1 MSDSRSQVARMLA
14 LVPYLQ
20 GHDGIPVKHVA
31 DEFGVTD
38 KQIRDDLKLLMYCGP
53 GKFPGELIDFDLGA
67 LDEDGVIFMRDADFL
82 TRPLKLNTNEAVAL
96 IVALRTLR
104 ASASGTQVEIIDAA
118 LAKLESV
125 VGEDASMPV
134 DIHVES
140 VDPAIH
146 STLSTAIAGGKR
158 VAITYTTASRDE
170 RTEREIDPRR
180 LFTAQGNVYCEAWCL
195 RAEDVRFFRLDRI
208 LRAGATDHDVEDHD
222 VEPRDLADGLFQVSE
237 DTMYAVLDLLPNAHW
252 LAEYYQV
259 ESLGEPVDGVW
270 RVKLFGTD
278 ESWLRRLVLRNGGS
292 VAVVEPESL
301 AREVAER
308 ASLALGAY
316 DEVV

>member
-1 MSDSRSQVARMLA
+1 MSDSKSQVTRMLA

-31 DEFGVTD
+31 AEFGVTD

-53 GKFPGELIDFDLGA
+53 GKYPGELIDFDLGA
-67 LDEDGVIFMRDADFL
+67 LDEDGVIFIRDADFL
-82 TRPLKLNTNEAVAL
+82 TRPLKLNTSEAVAL

-104 ASASGTQVEIIDAA
+104 ASASGSQIPIIDGT

-125 VGEDASMPV
+125 VGDDAAMPV

-146 STLSTAIAGGKR
+146 ATLAGAIADRKR

-180 LFTAQGNVYCEAWCL
+180 LFTSQGNIYCEAWCL

-208 LRAGATDHDVEDHD
+208 IKAEATEHDVEDHD
-222 VEPRDLADGLFQVSE
+222 IEPRDLADGLFQVSE
-237 DTMYAVLDLLPNAHW
+237 DTEYAVLDLQPNAHW

-259 ESLGEPVDGVW
+259 ESLGDPVDGIW

-278 ESWLRRLVLRNGGS
+278 MSWLRRLVLRNGGS
-292 VAVVEPESL
+292 VSVVEPASL
-301 AREVAER
+301 AEEVAER
-308 ASLALGAY
+308 ATLALGAY

>member
-1 MSDSRSQVARMLA
+1 MSDSRSQVTRMLA

-20 GHDGIPVKHVA
+20 GHDGIPVKQVA
-31 DEFGVTD
+31 AEFGVSD
-38 KQIRDDLKLLMYCGP
+38 KQIRDDLKLLMYVGP

-67 LDEDGVIFMRDADFL
+67 LDEDGVIFIRDADFL
-82 TRPLKLNTNEAVAL
+82 TRPLKLNTSEAVAL

-104 ASASGTQVEIIDAA
+104 ASASGSQVSIIDAT

-125 VGEDASMPV
+125 VGGEVAMPV
-134 DIHVES
+134 DIHVET
-140 VDPAIH
+140 VDPSIHATLAGAI
-146 STLSTAIAGGKR
+146 SEGKR

-180 LFTAQGNVYCEAWCL
+180 LFTSQGNIYCEAWCL

-208 LRAGATDHDVEDHD
+208 LRAEGTGHDVEDHD
-222 VEPRDLADGLFQVSE
+222 VEPRDLADGLFQVSAN
-237 DTMYAVLDLLPNAHW
+237 TQYAVLDLQPHAHW

-259 ESLGEPVDGVW
+259 ESLGEPVDGIW

-278 ESWLRRLVLRNGGS
+278 MSWLRRLVLRNGGS
-292 VAVVEPESL
+292 VTVVEPTSL
-301 AREVAER
+301 AIDVAER
-308 ASLALGAY
+308 AALALNAY
-316 DEVV
+316 DEGV

>member
-1 MSDSRSQVARMLA
+1 MSDSKSQVTRMLA

-31 DEFGVTD
+31 AEFGVTD

-67 LDEDGVIFMRDADFL
+67 LDEDGVIFIRDADFL
-82 TRPLKLNTNEAVAL
+82 TRPLKLNTSEAVAL

-104 ASASGTQVEIIDAA
+104 ASAGGSQVPIIDAT

-125 VGEDASMPV
+125 VGDDAAVPV
-134 DIHVES
+134 DVHVQS
-140 VDPAIH
+140 VDSDIH
-146 STLSTAIAGGKR
+146 ATLAGAIADAKR
-158 VAITYTTASRDE
+158 VSITYTTASRDE
-170 RTEREIDPRR
+170 RTERQIDPRR
-180 LFTAQGNVYCEAWCL
+180 LFTSQGSIYCEAWCL
-195 RAEDVRFFRLDRI
+195 RAEDIRFFRLDRI
-208 LRAGATDHDVEDHD
+208 VSAEATDHDVEDHD
-222 VEPRDLADGLFQVSE
+222 VEPRDLADGLFQVSQ
-237 DTMYAVLDLLPNAHW
+237 DTQYAVLDLQPNAHW

-259 ESLGEPVDGVW
+259 ESLGDPIDGIW

-278 ESWLRRLVLRNGGS
+278 MSWLRRLVLRNGGS
-292 VAVVEPESL
+292 VTVVEPRSL
-301 AREVAER
+301 ADEVAER
-308 ASLALGAY
+308 ATLALGAY

>member
-1 MSDSRSQVARMLA
+1 MSDSKSQVTRMLA

-31 DEFGVTD
+31 AEFGVTD

-82 TRPLKLNTNEAVAL
+82 TRPLKLNTSEAVAL

-104 ASASGTQVEIIDAA
+104 ASASGSQVPIIDGT

-125 VGEDASMPV
+125 VGDDASMPV
-134 DIHVES
+134 DVHVET
-140 VDPAIH
+140 VDSAIH
-146 STLSTAIAGGKR
+146 ATLANAIADRKR

-180 LFTAQGNVYCEAWCL
+180 LFTSQGNIYCEAWCL

-208 LRAGATDHDVEDHD
+208 LSAEVTDHDVEDHD
-222 VEPRDLADGLFQVSE
+222 VEPRDLADGLFQVSD
-237 DTMYAVLDLLPNAHW
+237 DTLYAVLDLKPNAYW

-259 ESLGEPVDGVW
+259 ESLGEPVDGIW

-292 VAVVEPESL
+292 LTVVEPASL
-301 AREVAER
+301 AAGVAER
-308 ASLALGAY
+308 ASLALDAY
-316 DEVV
+316 DELV